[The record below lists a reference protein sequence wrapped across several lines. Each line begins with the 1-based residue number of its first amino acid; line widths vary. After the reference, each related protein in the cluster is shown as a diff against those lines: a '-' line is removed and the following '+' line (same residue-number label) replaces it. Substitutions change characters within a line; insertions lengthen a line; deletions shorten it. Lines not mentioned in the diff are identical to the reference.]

1 MGTVTAV
8 EKKEKKVIVRKRAG
22 FRRIMVTV
30 TEDQA
35 KRLDE
40 LAIQDDRG
48 SATNMLTVLTKRNFE
63 ALIATFKP
71 AQPTLKFAEA
81 ENGEPVG
88 VRRG

>member
-1 MGTVTAV
+1 MGETKAV
-8 EKKEKKVIVRKRAG
+8 EKKPEKVIVRKKAG

-48 SATNMLTVLTKRNFE
+48 SATNMLSVLVKRNFE
-63 ALIATFKP
+63 ALIGTFKL
-71 AQPTLKFAEA
+71 AQPVLKFPE
-81 ENGEPVG
+81 EK
-88 VRRG
+88 

>member
-8 EKKEKKVIVRKRAG
+8 EKKAEKKVIVRKRAG

-48 SATNMLTVLTKRNFE
+48 SATNMLTVLVKRNFE
-63 ALIATFKP
+63 AIIKTAKP
-71 AQPTLKFAEA
+71 AQPTLEF
-81 ENGEPVG
+81 GRTDG
-88 VRRG
+88 GQ

>member
-8 EKKEKKVIVRKRAG
+8 EKKPEKKVIVRKRAG

-48 SATNMLTVLTKRNFE
+48 SATNMLTVLVKRNFE
-63 ALIATFKP
+63 AILKTAKP
-71 AQPTLKFAEA
+71 AQPVLEFGRTDEQQ
-81 ENGEPVG
+81 GS
-88 VRRG
+88 